1 MINCLSGNMSRSVRG
16 GLRVTVW
23 RKFKRRNVGDFLLL
37 LLLLVIKLA
46 AVQLLSWPLWFW
58 GKGARFFL
66 LHFFFHSD
74 VLGKSAW
81 PLTFFLER
89 APHHHTLTSSR
100 LNLPSR
106 RPRKTELNRKCVFL
120 ESDLWKQKSCEI
132 KRPCAAAAA
141 VEVLHVIGR
150 RSNSSL
156 KAAPP
161 LSSSSVFLCFL
172 SRGVLIVFHSIKFLL
187 LSRLLLSNR
196 WALSSDWEFSRQCV
210 RDLLSSTP
218 FFFCFSFFFL
228 LSLISLLPPP
238 PPPQS
243 CRDAWVL
250 ICTYLYL
257 FVLIF
262 TVTFLN

>member
-1 MINCLSGNMSRSVRG
+1 MASLI
-16 GLRVTVW
+16 
-23 RKFKRRNVGDFLLL
+23 
-37 LLLLVIKLA
+37 
-46 AVQLLSWPLWFW
+46 
-58 GKGARFFL
+58 
-66 LHFFFHSD
+66 
-74 VLGKSAW
+74 LGKRSEIFFIA
-81 PLTFFLER
+81 LFLSFRCAGKKCMTLDLFLER
-89 APHHHTLTSSR
+89 APHHHALTSSR

-172 SRGVLIVFHSIKFLL
+172 SRGVLIVFHSIKFPL

-196 WALSSDWEFSRQCV
+196 WALFSDWEFSRQCV

-218 FFFCFSFFFL
+218 FFFCFSFFLL
-228 LSLISLLPPP
+228 LSLLSLLPLPLLL
-238 PPPQS
+238 S
-243 CRDAWVL
+243 HAEMLGYLFVL

-257 FVLIF
+257 FSQ
-262 TVTFLN
+262 